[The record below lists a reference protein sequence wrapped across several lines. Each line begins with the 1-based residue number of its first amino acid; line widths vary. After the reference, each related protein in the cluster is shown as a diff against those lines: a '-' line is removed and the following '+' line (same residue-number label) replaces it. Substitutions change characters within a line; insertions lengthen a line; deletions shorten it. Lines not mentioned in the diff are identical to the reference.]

1 MIWKLTQRNILV
13 YTRNRMSVF
22 FSFLSVIIII
32 GLYALFLGKVQVDN
46 VEQMMQQYG
55 LVTDS
60 ARFLVDSWIM
70 SGLLAINAVTLSLGA
85 LGTMV
90 FDIEDKRFQDFIVA
104 PASRTTVVLS
114 YLIATWVITLVFSLI
129 AFVLSELYILS
140 GGGQILP
147 PDKLLEALGVMVL
160 TVITSSSTMFLLASF
175 LKSGSA
181 FGTLSTLLG
190 TLIGFITGVY
200 VPLGVLPSFVQKVV
214 NVVPF
219 SHSAAL
225 LRQIFC
231 EQPLKEV
238 FASVPAQGQAQAI
251 AEYSR
256 TFGVQLYW
264 GDSVITVPT
273 MLIVLA
279 GTAVVFLILSA
290 LKLRRY
296 KQG

>member
-13 YTRNRMSVF
+13 YTRDRTSVF

-32 GLYALFLGKVQVDN
+32 GLYALFLGKLQVDN
-46 VEQMMQQYG
+46 VEQMMGQYG

-90 FDIEDKRFQDFIVA
+90 FDMEYKRFPDFVVA
-104 PASRTTVVLS
+104 PASRTSVVLS
-114 YLIATWVITLVFSLI
+114 YLIASWIITLLFSLI

-140 GGGQILP
+140 GGGKLLP
-147 PDKLLEALGVMVL
+147 PDKLLQVLGVLVL
-160 TVITSSSTMFLLASF
+160 TVITSSSTMFFLATF
-175 LKSGSA
+175 LKTGSS

-190 TLIGFITGVY
+190 TMIGFITGVY
-200 VPLGVLPSFVQKVV
+200 VPMGVLPSFVQKIV

-219 SHSAAL
+219 SHSASL
-225 LRQIFC
+225 LRQLFC
-231 EQPLKEV
+231 EQPLQEV
-238 FASVPAQGQAQAI
+238 FASVPAQARAAAI
-251 AEYSR
+251 TDYSKIY
-256 TFGVQLYW
+256 GVNLYW
-264 GDSVITVPT
+264 GDSMIPAQA
-273 MLIVLA
+273 MLIVLVA
-279 GTAVVFLILSA
+279 TAAVFLVLSA
-290 LKLRRY
+290 IRLRRY